1 VCVPPPIGRAP
12 CGANRPIVSAMKARE
27 LTEFVQTKM
36 QMQHV
41 YQPLVIRHLVES
53 GGTSTVRQLAR
64 SLASA
69 DLAQI
74 TYYEKKLRQM
84 PLKVLK
90 RHGVVEV
97 DGDMVR
103 LNTSRLALQES
114 LELEVACTK
123 RITEF
128 LKQRGEGAWSGLI
141 DFSNVSSGVRYQVLK
156 RDRTC
161 RLCGAGP
168 DDAVLHVD
176 HIIPRSQGG
185 SSDIDNLQVLC
196 QHCNLGKS
204 NLDSTKF

>member
-1 VCVPPPIGRAP
+1 
-12 CGANRPIVSAMKARE
+12 MKARE